1 MTLDELITLLRRDVV
16 PALGCTEPVCVAL
29 SAAQAAKAVGGTVKT
44 ITLTVSPGL
53 YKNGMSV
60 GIAGFPYVGLDYAA
74 ALGACIQKPEA
85 ALEIMK
91 YTTDEIAAHA
101 IRLVKAGRV
110 TVDIDRSQQGVYAL
124 ADIATSQGQAACLIS
139 GAHTHVTRLT
149 VNGVVTAEAAP
160 TVSAAAA
167 DGLVG
172 ALTRLTLADIR
183 RIVATGSEQDFAF
196 LLDGAVMNDV
206 LADYGIYQNPG
217 IGIAGAL
224 QQELHGKILGD
235 GLLTQV
241 MVRVAAATEARL
253 EGCLKETMSSAGSG
267 SKGIAVILPIMAV
280 AASVH
285 AGRKQTLQALAFG
298 HLVNQYMN
306 ARIGKLAAVCTCA
319 MASSTAASAAM
330 TWLLGGGDTEIGY
343 AVRNMTGNITG
354 MICDGGK
361 VGCSLKLA
369 TSTSAAV
376 TSAILAAQGIGLRV
390 SDGICADTPEQCVAN
405 MARVSNPG
413 MKDTEREILQIMLD
427 K

>member
-1 MTLDELITLLRRDVV
+1 MTIDDMITLLRRDVV
-16 PALGCTEPVCVAL
+16 PALGCTEPVCAAL
-29 SAAQAAKAVGGTVKT
+29 SAAQAAKAVGGTVEQLR
-44 ITLTVSPGL
+44 LTVSPGL

-74 ALGACIQKPEA
+74 ALGAYIKRPEA

-91 YTTDEIAAHA
+91 YTTDDIAAQA
-101 IRLVKAGRV
+101 TALVKSGRV
-110 TVDIDRSQQGVYAL
+110 TVGIDQSQKGIYAL
-124 ADIATSQGQAACLIS
+124 ADVKTSQGSGTCLIS

-149 VNGVVTAEAAP
+149 VNGVVTQEAAP
-160 TVSAAAA
+160 TTTAAAA
-167 DGLVG
+167 SGLVDE
-172 ALTRLTLADIR
+172 LTQMTLADIR
-183 RIVATGSEQDFAF
+183 AVIASGREEDLAF

-206 LADYGIYQNPG
+206 LADYGVYQNPG

-224 QQELHGKILGD
+224 QGELHGSLLGD

-253 EGCLKETMSSAGSG
+253 EGCPKETMSSAGSG

-280 AASVH
+280 ASAVH
-285 AGRKQTLQALAFG
+285 ASRKQTLQALAFG
-298 HLVNQYMN
+298 HIVNQYMN

-369 TSTSAAV
+369 TATAAAV
-376 TSAILAAQGIGLRV
+376 TSAILAAKGIGLRV
-390 SDGICADTPEQCVAN
+390 SDGICAATPEQCVAN

-413 MKDTEREILQIMLD
+413 MKNTEQEILQIMLD